1 MRRWMRPTALAL
13 ALLAGA
19 ATTGFTAGPGLP
31 AGSAPP
37 PAATSPAATSPAAT
51 LDADLAARIDELAQA
66 ALTGGVT
73 GAVVGIS
80 DPVRGTH
87 LRAYGTAD
95 TAGTPMAPDVHY
107 RIASVTKTFT
117 AQAVL
122 RLADQGRLSLDDPL
136 AEYVPDIPHGDEIT
150 LRHLLGMRGGVYDF
164 VADEEFMARYVADPL
179 LPGWSPYDVLE
190 IIRAH
195 ADEAAPPGRA
205 TVYSNSEYVLLG
217 LVVEQ
222 VTGRSAQ
229 QYLTTVIE
237 DLGLPHTSY
246 PTTAALPEPFTRGY
260 VNTDSE
266 LAPVDPAAEEPR
278 DVTSSNPAVPSTAG
292 AIVSTVPDMI
302 RYAEQLATGA
312 GLTPETARLRQEW
325 TPLTSTGIRV
335 QYGLGVLQLGDWV
348 GHNGS
353 IFGYSDM
360 VSHLPEREA
369 SVVVMVNAADG
380 EAVPADDLWAGI
392 VTLLYPD
399 SLPTW

>member
-1 MRRWMRPTALAL
+1 MRRWMRPAALAL

-19 ATTGFTAGPGLP
+19 GTTGFTATPALP
-31 AGSAPP
+31 AEAAPP
-37 PAATSPAATSPAAT
+37 PDAT
-51 LDADLAARIDELAQA
+51 LAPDLAARVDQLARA
-66 ALTGGVT
+66 ALTDGVT

-80 DPVRGTH
+80 DPDRGNY
-87 LRAYGTAD
+87 LQAYGTAD
-95 TAGTPMAPDVHY
+95 TAGTPMTTDVHY
-107 RIASVTKTFT
+107 RIASVTKTLT

-122 RLADQGRLSLDDPL
+122 RLADEGRLSLDDPL
-136 AEYVPDIPHGDEIT
+136 DEYVPDIPHGDEIT
-150 LRHLLGMRGGVYDF
+150 VQDLLGMRGGVYDF
-164 VADEEFMARYVADPL
+164 VADEDFLARYAADPL
-179 LPGWSPYDVLE
+179 LPGWAPHDVLE

-195 ADEAAPPGRA
+195 ADEATPPDQA

-217 LVVEQ
+217 LVIER

-229 QYLTTVIE
+229 QHTTSVIE
-237 DLGLPHTSY
+237 DLGLPETSY
-246 PTTAALPEPFTRGY
+246 PTTAALPEPFTHGY

-266 LAPVDPAAEEPR
+266 LAPADPAAEEPR
-278 DVTSSNPAVPSTAG
+278 DVTLSNPEVPFTAG
-292 AIVSTVPDMI
+292 AVVSTVPDMV

-312 GLTPETARLRQEW
+312 GLTPATARLRQEW
-325 TPLTSTGIRV
+325 TPLTSTGVRV

-353 IFGYSDM
+353 IFGYSD
-360 VSHLPEREA
+360 VVTHLPEQGA

-380 EAVPADDLWAGI
+380 EAVPATDLWSGI

>member
-1 MRRWMRPTALAL
+1 MRRWTRPAALAL

-19 ATTGFTAGPGLP
+19 GTTGFTATPVLP
-31 AGSAPP
+31 AESAPP
-37 PAATSPAATSPAAT
+37 PAAT
-51 LDADLAARIDELAQA
+51 LDPDLAAQVDELAQA
-66 ALTGGVT
+66 ALTDGVT

-80 DPVRGTH
+80 DPVRGSH

-95 TAGTPMAPDVHY
+95 TTGTPMTTDVHY

-136 AEYVPDIPHGDEIT
+136 EEYVPDIPHGDEIT

-195 ADEAAPPGRA
+195 ADEASAPGQA

-217 LVVEQ
+217 LVIER

-229 QYLTTVIE
+229 EYTTTVIE
-237 DLGLPHTSY
+237 DLGLPETSY
-246 PTTAALPEPFTRGY
+246 PTTAALPEPFTHGY

-266 LAPVDPAAEEPR
+266 LAPADPAADEPR
-278 DVTSSNPAVPSTAG
+278 DVTLSNPVVPYTSGAV
-292 AIVSTVPDMI
+292 ISTVPDMI

-312 GLTPETARLRQEW
+312 GLAPETARLRQEW
-325 TPLTSTGIRV
+325 TPLTSTGVRV
-335 QYGLGVLQLGDWV
+335 EYGLGVARLGNWV

-353 IFGYSDM
+353 VFGYSDM
-360 VSHLPEREA
+360 VFHLPEEEA

-380 EAVPADDLWAGI
+380 EAVPAADLWDGI

>member
-1 MRRWMRPTALAL
+1 MRRWMRPAALAL
-13 ALLAGA
+13 ALLAA
-19 ATTGFTAGPGLP
+19 AGTTGFTATPVLP
-31 AGSAPP
+31 AEAAPP
-37 PAATSPAATSPAAT
+37 PAAA
-51 LDADLAARIDELAQA
+51 LDPDLAARIDELAQA
-66 ALTGGVT
+66 ALTDGVT

-80 DPVRGTH
+80 DPVRGDF

-95 TAGTPMAPDVHY
+95 TAGTPMTTDVHY
-107 RIASVTKTFT
+107 RIASVSKTFT

-122 RLADQGRLSLDDPL
+122 RLADEGRLSLDDPL

-164 VADEEFMARYVADPL
+164 VADEDFMARYVADPL

-195 ADEAAPPGRA
+195 ADEATPPGRA

-229 QYLTTVIE
+229 QYTTTVIG
-237 DLGLPHTSY
+237 DLGLPETSY
-246 PTTAALPEPFTRGY
+246 PTTAALPEPFAHGY

-278 DVTSSNPAVPSTAG
+278 DVTLSNPVVPYTSGAV
-292 AIVSTVPDMI
+292 ISTVPDMV

-312 GLTPETARLRQEW
+312 GLAPETARLRQEW
-325 TPLTSTGIRV
+325 TPLTSTGVRV
-335 QYGLGVLQLGDWV
+335 EYGLGVARFGDWV

-353 IFGYSDM
+353 VFGYSDM
-360 VSHLPEREA
+360 VFHLPEEQA

-380 EAVPADDLWAGI
+380 EAVPAAGLWDGI
-392 VTLLYPD
+392 VRLLYPD

>member
-1 MRRWMRPTALAL
+1 MRRWMRPAALAL

-19 ATTGFTAGPGLP
+19 GTTGFTAAPVP
-31 AGSAPP
+31 VESAPP
-37 PAATSPAATSPAAT
+37 PAPT
-51 LDADLAARIDELAQA
+51 LHPDLAAQVDELARA
-66 ALTGGVT
+66 ALTNGVT
-73 GAVVGIS
+73 GAVIGIS
-80 DPVRGTH
+80 DPVRGSY
-87 LRAYGTAD
+87 LQAYGTAD
-95 TAGTPMAPDVHY
+95 AAGTPMTTDLHY

-136 AEYVPDIPHGDEIT
+136 EEYVPDIPYGEDIT
-150 LRHLLGMRGGVYDF
+150 VRHLLGMRGGVYDF

-195 ADEAAPPGRA
+195 ADEANPPDQA

-217 LVVEQ
+217 LVIER

-229 QYLTTVIE
+229 QYTTAVIE
-237 DLGLPHTSY
+237 DLGLPETSY
-246 PTTAALPEPFTRGY
+246 PTTVAMPEPFAHGY
-260 VNTDSE
+260 LNTDSE
-266 LAPVDPAAEEPR
+266 LAPAPPEAEPR
-278 DVTSSNPAVPSTAG
+278 DVTYSNPEVPFSAG
-292 AIVSTVPDMI
+292 AVISTVPDMI

-312 GLTPETARLRQEW
+312 GLAPETARLRQEW

-335 QYGLGVLQLGDWV
+335 QYGLGVLQLGNWV

-353 IFGYSDM
+353 VFGYSDV
-360 VSHLPEREA
+360 VSHLPEEGA

-380 EAVPADDLWAGI
+380 EAVPATDLWFS
-392 VTLLYPD
+392 VVRSLYPD

>member
-1 MRRWMRPTALAL
+1 MRRWMRPAALAL

-19 ATTGFTAGPGLP
+19 GTTGFTATP
-31 AGSAPP
+31 AP
-37 PAATSPAATSPAAT
+37 PAAAADPPAAA
-51 LDADLAARIDELAQA
+51 LDPGLAAQVDELARA
-66 ALTGGVT
+66 ALTDGVT

-80 DPVRGTH
+80 DPVRGSY

-95 TAGTPMAPDVHY
+95 TAGTPMTPDVHY

-122 RLADQGRLSLDDPL
+122 RLVDQGRLSLDDRL
-136 AEYVPDIPHGDEIT
+136 AEYVPDVPHGDEIT
-150 LRHLLGMRGGVYDF
+150 VAHLLGMRGGVYDF
-164 VADEEFMARYVADPL
+164 VADEEFLARYAADPL

-195 ADEAAPPGRA
+195 ADEATPPGRA

-217 LVVEQ
+217 LVLER

-229 QYLTTVIE
+229 QVTTSVIE
-237 DLGLPHTSY
+237 ELGLPETSY
-246 PTTAALPEPFTRGY
+246 PTTAALPEPFARGY

-266 LAPVDPAAEEPR
+266 LAPTPPGAEPR
-278 DVTSSNPAVPSTAG
+278 DVTLSSPEVPYTAG
-292 AIVSTVPDMI
+292 AVVSTVPDMV

-312 GLTPETARLRQEW
+312 GLAPETARLRQEW
-325 TPLTSTGIRV
+325 TPLTSTGVRV
-335 QYGLGVLQLGDWV
+335 QYGLGVLRLGDWV

-353 IFGYSDM
+353 IFGYSD
-360 VSHLPEREA
+360 VVTHLPDQEA

-380 EAVPADDLWAGI
+380 EAVPADDLWAG
-392 VTLLYPD
+392 VVRLLYPD

>member
-1 MRRWMRPTALAL
+1 MRRWMRPAVLAL

-19 ATTGFTAGPGLP
+19 GTTGFTRTPVPP
-31 AGSAPP
+31 AESAPP
-37 PAATSPAATSPAAT
+37 PAAT
-51 LDADLAARIDELAQA
+51 LDPDLAAQIDELAQA
-66 ALTGGVT
+66 ALTNGAT

-80 DPVRGTH
+80 DPVRGSY
-87 LRAYGTAD
+87 LQAYGTAD
-95 TAGTPMAPDVHY
+95 TAGTPMTTDVHY

-136 AEYVPDIPHGDEIT
+136 EEYVPDIPHGDEIT
-150 LRHLLGMRGGVYDF
+150 VQHLLGMRGGVYDF
-164 VADEEFMARYVADPL
+164 VADEEFLARYVADPL

-195 ADEAAPPGRA
+195 ADEARPPDQA

-217 LVVEQ
+217 LVIER

-229 QYLTTVIE
+229 QYTTSVIE
-237 DLGLPHTSY
+237 DLGLPETSY
-246 PTTAALPEPFTRGY
+246 PTTAALPEPFSRGY
-260 VNTDSE
+260 MNTDSE
-266 LAPVDPAAEEPR
+266 LTPTDPAAEVPR
-278 DVTSSNPAVPSTAG
+278 DVTSSNPVVPSTAG
-292 AIVSTVPDMI
+292 AVISTVSDMT

-312 GLTPETARLRQEW
+312 GLAPETAILRQEW
-325 TPLTSTGIRV
+325 TPLTSTGVRL
-335 QYGLGVLQLGDWV
+335 QYGLGVARFGDWV

-360 VSHLPEREA
+360 VFHLPEEKA

-380 EAVPADDLWAGI
+380 EAVPAADLWGGI
-392 VTLLYPD
+392 VTLLYPG
-399 SLPTW
+399 SLPNW

>member
-1 MRRWMRPTALAL
+1 M
-13 ALLAGA
+13 
-19 ATTGFTAGPGLP
+19 TT
-31 AGSAPP
+31 
-37 PAATSPAATSPAAT
+37 
-51 LDADLAARIDELAQA
+51 
-66 ALTGGVT
+66 
-73 GAVVGIS
+73 
-80 DPVRGTH
+80 
-87 LRAYGTAD
+87 
-95 TAGTPMAPDVHY
+95 DVHY

-136 AEYVPDIPHGDEIT
+136 EEYVPDIPYGDEIT
-150 LRHLLGMRGGVYDF
+150 IHHLLGMRGGVYDF
-164 VADEEFMARYVADPL
+164 VADETFLARYAADPL
-179 LPGWSPYDVLE
+179 LPGWSPYDALE

-195 ADEAAPPGRA
+195 ADEATPPDQA

-217 LVVEQ
+217 LVVER

-229 QYLTTVIE
+229 RYTTSVID
-237 DLGLPHTSY
+237 DLGLRETSY
-246 PTTAALPEPFTRGY
+246 PTTAALPEPFSHGY

-266 LAPVDPAAEEPR
+266 LAPADPAAEEPR
-278 DVTSSNPAVPSTAG
+278 DVTSSNPDVPFTAG
-292 AIVSTVPDMI
+292 AVVSTVPDMV

-312 GLTPETARLRQEW
+312 GLAPGTARLRQEW

-335 QYGLGVLQLGDWV
+335 QYGLGVLQLGDWI

-360 VSHLPEREA
+360 VSHLPEQGA

-380 EAVPADDLWAGI
+380 EAVPAMDLWDRI

>member
-1 MRRWMRPTALAL
+1 MRPWMRPAALAL

-19 ATTGFTAGPGLP
+19 GTSGSTATPDIP
-31 AGSAPP
+31 AGSA
-37 PAATSPAATSPAAT
+37 SPPAAT
-51 LDADLAARIDELAQA
+51 LDPDLAAQLDELARA
-66 ALTGGVT
+66 ALTDGVT

-80 DPVRGTH
+80 DPVRGSH
-87 LRAYGTAD
+87 LQAYGTAD
-95 TAGTPMAPDVHY
+95 TTGTPMTTDVHY

-136 AEYVPDIPHGDEIT
+136 EEYVPDIPHGEEIT
-150 LRHLLGMRGGVYDF
+150 VRHLLGMRGGVYDF
-164 VADEEFMARYVADPL
+164 VADEEFMARYAADPL

-195 ADEAAPPGRA
+195 ADEATPPGQA

-217 LVVEQ
+217 LVIER

-229 QYLTTVIE
+229 QYTTTVIE
-237 DLGLPHTSY
+237 DLGLPETSY

-266 LAPVDPAAEEPR
+266 LAPADPGADEPR
-278 DVTSSNPAVPSTAG
+278 DVTLSNPVVPFTAG
-292 AIVSTVPDMI
+292 AVVSTVPDMV
-302 RYAEQLATGA
+302 RYAEQLATGV
-312 GLTPETARLRQEW
+312 GLAPETARLRQDW
-325 TPLTSTGIRV
+325 TPLTSTGLRV
-335 QYGLGVLQLGDWV
+335 QYGLGVLQLGNWV

-353 IFGYSDM
+353 VFGYSDM
-360 VSHLPEREA
+360 VSHLPEEEA

-380 EAVPADDLWAGI
+380 EAVPATDLWFEI